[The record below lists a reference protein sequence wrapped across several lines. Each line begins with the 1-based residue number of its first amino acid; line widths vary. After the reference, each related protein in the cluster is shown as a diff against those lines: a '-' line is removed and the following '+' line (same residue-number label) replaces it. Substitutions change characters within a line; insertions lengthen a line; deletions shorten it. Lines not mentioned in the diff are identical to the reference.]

1 MLIQIENFYT
11 ALYFIYFI
19 FAYNIWSKI
28 YRQKSIDYINNN
40 IITSAYWLPKIQQL
54 SQNSLLFPTYYI
66 YISLVFVHCVILFV
80 YYLKWSFHEPICYM
94 RHILST
100 IPVCLQIF
108 NIDTQN
114 IDYTTLMVIFNILVI
129 YYFTQNMIYIQ

>member
-28 YRQKSIDYINNN
+28 FRQKSIDYINNN

-66 YISLVFVHCVILFV
+66 YISV
-80 YYLKWSFHEPICYM
+80 
-94 RHILST
+94 
-100 IPVCLQIF
+100 
-108 NIDTQN
+108 
-114 IDYTTLMVIFNILVI
+114 
-129 YYFTQNMIYIQ
+129 